1 MEISESLAGK
11 KEENGKSLNEDEEDD
26 EPRED
31 NGELEEGKEGDAS
44 IANGPNN
51 SFNSERL
58 NSPFGFLE
66 KLSKLKRPEM
76 ELSLFGKELPRLKDG
91 LEKDPPPHRSDR
103 SLMPQ
108 IVCRLIGGIDFIIED
123 MFSIFPED
131 ELRRFSRI
139 FLVELFSFVLLNNSE
154 ELSAK
159 LLKFREDRIPFS
171 KGTFSLSMASP
182 VELVN
187 CFRDSD
193 NLSESILKE

>member
-76 ELSLFGKELPRLKDG
+76 ELSLFGKELPRFKDG
-91 LEKDPPPHRSDR
+91 LEKDPPPHNSDR

-123 MFSIFPED
+123 MFSRFAED

-139 FLVELFSFVLLNNSE
+139 FFPCTFFATNS
-154 ELSAK
+154 LTT
-159 LLKFREDRIPFS
+159 LIP
-171 KGTFSLSMASP
+171 SLSI
-182 VELVN
+182 
-187 CFRDSD
+187 FRISIAIFAATSAHFAFSVPEVLSD
-193 NLSESILKE
+193 TT